1 MILIVCM
8 LASLGIRILFHSPLG
23 RSFMAI
29 RDNEMAAN
37 CLGINS
43 LLTKSIAFAISGA
56 LCGAAGA
63 MYAFLSG
70 I

>member
-1 MILIVCM
+1 M

-56 LCGAAGA
+56 VRGGEEQC
-63 MYAFLSG
+63 MRSFRG